1 MAYEAKTN
9 WQLNDTVMP
18 EDMNRIEQG
27 IQMVEQNSSTSFK
40 ATATIPTT
48 GWTTT
53 APYSVTISVPGMRA
67 TDENFP
73 VSPILA
79 DTLTTRKAQL
89 EAWSKIT
96 MIKAETDTIVVTCDE
111 ELPTTEIPI
120 QITVVR

>member
-48 GWTTT
+48 GWTST
-53 APYSVTISVPGMRA
+53 APYTITIPVTGMLES
-67 TDENFP
+67 DENFP

-79 DTLTTRKAQL
+79 DTLTTRQSQL
-89 EAWSKIT
+89 ESWNKIT
-96 MIKAETDTIVVTCDE
+96 MIKAGIDIIVVTCDE

>member
-27 IQMVEQNSSTSFK
+27 IQMIEQNSSTSFK

-53 APYSVTISVPGMRA
+53 VPYSVTISVPGIKA

-79 DTLTTRKAQL
+79 DTSTTRKAQL
-89 EAWSKIT
+89 DAWSKIT